1 MAVLSLHAV
10 AVAVL
15 GQRTP
20 RRSRLIMSFILR
32 DPDPKL
38 WAKFKTRAASEGRT
52 LRWVILELIRRYVE
66 KGLD

>member
-1 MAVLSLHAV
+1 
-10 AVAVL
+10 
-15 GQRTP
+15 
-20 RRSRLIMSFILR
+20 MSFILR

-38 WAKFKTRAASEGRT
+38 WAKFKARAASEGRT